1 MAHPYNDKG
10 FRHYLKFYDFNMD
23 WYEIC
28 EPIGFDAAKYV
39 KKQLPNRWTRD
50 VEYFAIEGLTFADTS
65 GKRLSSPRV
74 CNPQGDLSEFMDY
87 GLLYLLENRRIRGS
101 EMKVGYKISRN
112 GVDFKEFELDNR
124 GDDITDGE
132 TYYTAKL
139 IEIGLVADHFR
150 NLKNTF
156 NAFSNKNWKDETITP
171 INSFN
176 YLVKATGSRNTNI
189 IKSTGETQLC
199 QAFIFNS
206 PGSAPVFI
214 NKIKNIIQS
223 DIESAL
229 SWLEDESRLNFVG
242 DTYEPDPSQF
252 AILRARKNIK
262 SLKITIKLNLE
273 LFRYSQNFAE
283 NDRNVFRLYLFKSDG
298 ASFRDSFPGITNSI
312 WVSDVFGTETGV
324 YSQSV
329 SETIDLTLND
339 IVIGGKVYFAFSF
352 NSNSALPI
360 YALNYLDSEISMLS
374 EEVGLNTVSTAV
386 TYYDLITQGIKYTN
400 TLPLLINDSV
410 LETKFKRQAIFN
422 RNLINKTNELYTT
435 NENLHKSLQEY
446 CADVEISTQNVQIR
460 QNEGFYENIEI
471 ASFLVIPSEDYNEPY
486 NETYLINNFG
496 WGYKNFEQDRSA
508 ENTSLGVH
516 TYSEWLPR
524 NQRSDNSKKIE
535 IDLVRDFLEKQTV
548 IDLELNKPKT
558 STEKDE
564 KLFIEDMCELP
575 PNTFNVFFSSLL
587 MRWVS
592 GKLEILN
599 TNSEGE
605 TGDSIINWNKLGLQ
619 TGSIFEILESV
630 NVGVYTVFSVSTNG
644 TIITLTPNTPVSQ
657 YTGDATIKI
666 RHNYVNVFWQTRTT
680 EGFSIAPRDYSN
692 LAYTIKRNMKYWYQ
706 YLASVM
712 LYAKSDIQNSFF
724 KNFGKLETQLDTE
737 TTPVIEDARILYSDL
752 PKPLVEPI
760 IIKAKIVAQYEDVVE
775 YLENYRTKK
784 GFVRIF
790 TPNGKVVKVFPKMFE
805 YNISTNEANIDGEKK
820 YEDEFL
826 KITIDGNIV
835 NVNDAPYDIQGVA
848 EWFITKND
856 FIQLY
861 DKKSNPLSNYYR
873 YDFVLLNGV
882 KYNSITE
889 LVTQLNT
896 VVWT

>member
-1 MAHPYNDKG
+1 MAHPYDENG

-28 EPIGFDAAKYV
+28 EPVGFDGAKYV

-50 VEYFAIEGLTFADTS
+50 VEYFAIEGLTFPNAFGEKLAT
-65 GKRLSSPRV
+65 PRTY
-74 CNPQGDLSEFMDY
+74 NPQGDLSHYMDY
-87 GLLYLLENRRIRGS
+87 GLWYLLENRRLKGA

-124 GDDITDGE
+124 GDELTDGE

-156 NAFSNKNWKDETITP
+156 DAFSDKNWKDETITP

-189 IKSTGETQLC
+189 LKSTGETQLC

-206 PGSAPVFI
+206 LGSAPVFI
-214 NKIKNIIQS
+214 NKIKNITQQ
-223 DIESAL
+223 DIENAL
-229 SWLEDESRLNFVG
+229 TWLEDESRLNFVG
-242 DTYEPDPSQF
+242 DTYTPDLSQF
-252 AILRARKNIK
+252 AVLRARKNIK
-262 SLKITIKLNLE
+262 SLKITIKLNLDIY
-273 LFRYSQNFAE
+273 RASQNNADD
-283 NDRNVFRLYLFKSDG
+283 DRNVFRLYLFKSDG
-298 ASFRDSFPGITNSI
+298 ASFQDSFPGTTNSI
-312 WVSDVFGTETGV
+312 WNSDVFGEAVGV
-324 YSQSV
+324 FSQTV
-329 SETIDLTLND
+329 RETITLELND
-339 IVIGGKVYFAFSF
+339 IVIGGKVYFTFSF
-352 NSNSALPI
+352 NSSSSRPI
-360 YALNYLDSEISMLS
+360 YALNYLDSEISMVA
-374 EEVGLNTVSTAV
+374 EEVGLNSVCTAV
-386 TYYDLITQGIKYTN
+386 NYYDLINQGIKYTN
-400 TLPLLINDSV
+400 TLPLIINDNV

-422 RNLINKTNELYTT
+422 KNLLDRKLELYTT
-435 NENLHKSLQEY
+435 NEDLHKSLQEY
-446 CADVEISTQNVQIR
+446 CADVEISTQDVQIR
-460 QNEGFYENIEI
+460 QNEGFYENTEI

-496 WGYKNFEQDRSA
+496 WGYKNFEQDRTS

-535 IDLVRDFLEKQTV
+535 LDFVRDFLEKQTV
-548 IDLELNKPKT
+548 VDLQLNKPNT

-575 PNTFNVFFSSLL
+575 PNTFNVFFSNLL

-599 TNSEGE
+599 VNSEGQS
-605 TGDSIINWNKLGLQ
+605 GDSIINWNKLGLQ
-619 TGSIFEILESV
+619 EGSTFEILLGV
-630 NVGVYTVFSVSTNG
+630 NIGVYTVFSINTIG
-644 TIITLTPNTPVSQ
+644 TIITLTPNNPVSQ
-657 YTGDATIKI
+657 YNGDGTIKI
-666 RHNYVNVFWQTRTT
+666 KHNYVDVFWQTRTT
-680 EGFSIAPRDYSN
+680 EGFSIAPQNYSN
-692 LAYTIKRNMKYWYQ
+692 LAYTIKRNIKYWYK
-706 YLASVM
+706 YLASVT

-737 TTPVIEDARILYSDL
+737 TAPVIEDARILYSEL
-752 PKPLVEPI
+752 PDPLVEPI
-760 IIKAKIVAQYEDVVE
+760 VIMAKIVAQYDDVID
-775 YLENYRTKK
+775 YLDGYRTTK
-784 GFVRIF
+784 GYVRLF
-790 TPNGKVVKVFPKMFE
+790 TPTGKVVKVYPKDFQ
-805 YNISTNEANIDGEKK
+805 YTLSTNEADIQGEKK

-826 KITIDGNIV
+826 RITIDGNLV
-835 NVNDAPYDIQGVA
+835 NVNDAPYDLQGVA
-848 EWFITKND
+848 EWFRTQND
-856 FIQLY
+856 YIQLY
-861 DKKSNPLSNYYR
+861 DKKSNPLSNFYR
-873 YDFVLLNGV
+873 YDFVLLNGIN
-882 KYNSITE
+882 YNSIDE